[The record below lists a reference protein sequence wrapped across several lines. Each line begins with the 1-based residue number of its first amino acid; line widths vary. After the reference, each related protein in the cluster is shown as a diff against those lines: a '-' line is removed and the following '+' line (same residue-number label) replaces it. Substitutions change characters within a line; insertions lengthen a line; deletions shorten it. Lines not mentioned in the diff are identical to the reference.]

1 MIQAVALKYMPG
13 RPCHILSCAGAKH
26 RVATELRRGGCIS
39 ECLGVRFVTIS
50 ACAAAAAQQLYTLV
64 NVYECM

>member
-1 MIQAVALKYMPG
+1 MSYSAAQ
-13 RPCHILSCAGAKH
+13 AKH

-50 ACAAAAAQQLYTLV
+50 ACAAAAAQLYTLV